1 MRKAAL
7 AVPGLDVD
15 KLINPEEA
23 ARAASNPNNAKA
35 NPAGTP
41 KVKLEPASN
50 TSAVIVLMSD
60 GQSNMGPDTI
70 QMARVAADL
79 GVRIFTIG
87 FGTPEGA
94 VLQAHGVSVRVK
106 LDEAPLK
113 RIAEITHGEYFR
125 AASPTEI
132 QKIYQ
137 SLGMRIVMQK
147 HQLAEVTAILLTLG
161 MGMVL
166 VAAAWSVARTGRVL

>member
-1 MRKAAL
+1 MLPNA
-7 AVPGLDVD
+7 GLDVD

-23 ARAASNPNNAKA
+23 ARAASNPNNAKP

-161 MGMVL
+161 MGLVL